1 MSGFDELVSV
11 LRHLRK
17 ECPWDREQT
26 PRSLTRYILEESY
39 ELVDAIEHDGPERDR
54 QEKIREELG
63 DFAMQFILQSIIAEE
78 SGAFTLDQVCALA
91 AKKLI
96 ARHPHVYGDVV
107 AKDAAAVETGWEA
120 RKTAART
127 AAGESLFAHVPRA
140 LPALTRAEKLG
151 KKAAEV
157 GFDWPDSSGVK
168 AKIREELDEL
178 ESAPKESQAEEFG
191 DLLFALVNLARVMK
205 IDPEA
210 ALQAANG
217 KFIRRFHAVEAG
229 LQAQGKKTT
238 EATLDEMEVHWQAA
252 KAAERQG

>member
-1 MSGFDELVSV
+1 M
-11 LRHLRK
+11 
-17 ECPWDREQT
+17 
-26 PRSLTRYILEESY
+26 
-39 ELVDAIEHDGPERDR
+39 
-54 QEKIREELG
+54 
-63 DFAMQFILQSIIAEE
+63 
-78 SGAFTLDQVCALA
+78 
-91 AKKLI
+91 
-96 ARHPHVYGDVV
+96 
-107 AKDAAAVETGWEA
+107 
-120 RKTAART
+120 
-127 AAGESLFAHVPRA
+127 FAHVPRA

-178 ESAPKESQAEEFG
+178 EFAPKESQAEEFG

-217 KFIRRFHAVEAG
+217 KFIRRFQAVEAG

-252 KAAERQG
+252 KAAERRG